1 MDLRGLAAIS
11 CRRNRDDGGDAVA
24 DDRVAPAGVF
34 QPRDVDARRGH
45 RSVQA
50 GSRDRTRLRPP
61 HLCQRGAG
69 RGRKESRS
77 IPLARSSR
85 HQGRHRRGPRG
96 GGAETAL
103 PGRKI
108 PRTVGERHLGRASRG
123 GGRVRVP
130 EPHRHVRRGAA
141 RSARQRRSGR
151 RLPGHGTKGRR
162 GRPSGRSFERKP
174 ARGLY
179 RGAWHLSRS
188 VSRVRAQ
195 PLLGKQRASI
205 HRAYPESGH
214 RRIPRI
220 RGGTGDGGDGAR
232 LMRTGAKG
240 GRKGDTAMTDLSR
253 AELDKETIAKAYA
266 RWAPVYDLVF
276 GAVFE
281 RGRHAAI
288 AAAERIGGRILE
300 VGVGTGISLPDYS
313 RTNRLCGVDISDPML
328 RKAQQRVVELGLA
341 NVEGLWV
348 MDAEHLSFPD
358 ASFDV
363 VVAQYVITTVPN
375 PEATLDEFARVLK
388 PGGEIVL
395 VSRVGAEAGLRR
407 ALERWFAPAA
417 RKLGWRTEFSW

>member
-1 MDLRGLAAIS
+1 
-11 CRRNRDDGGDAVA
+11 
-24 DDRVAPAGVF
+24 
-34 QPRDVDARRGH
+34 
-45 RSVQA
+45 
-50 GSRDRTRLRPP
+50 
-61 HLCQRGAG
+61 
-69 RGRKESRS
+69 
-77 IPLARSSR
+77 
-85 HQGRHRRGPRG
+85 
-96 GGAETAL
+96 
-103 PGRKI
+103 
-108 PRTVGERHLGRASRG
+108 
-123 GGRVRVP
+123 
-130 EPHRHVRRGAA
+130 
-141 RSARQRRSGR
+141 
-151 RLPGHGTKGRR
+151 
-162 GRPSGRSFERKP
+162 
-174 ARGLY
+174 
-179 RGAWHLSRS
+179 
-188 VSRVRAQ
+188 
-195 PLLGKQRASI
+195 
-205 HRAYPESGH
+205 
-214 RRIPRI
+214 
-220 RGGTGDGGDGAR
+220 
-232 LMRTGAKG
+232 
-240 GRKGDTAMTDLSR
+240 MTDLSR
-253 AELDKETIAKAYA
+253 AELDRETIAKAYA

-313 RTNRLCGVDISDPML
+313 RANRLCGVDISEPML

-417 RKLGWRTEFSW
+417 RKLGWRTEFSWERYAHWAKRSRGMRLVERRAMPPFGHFSLIRFSKAGGASAARAEKPAARAAV